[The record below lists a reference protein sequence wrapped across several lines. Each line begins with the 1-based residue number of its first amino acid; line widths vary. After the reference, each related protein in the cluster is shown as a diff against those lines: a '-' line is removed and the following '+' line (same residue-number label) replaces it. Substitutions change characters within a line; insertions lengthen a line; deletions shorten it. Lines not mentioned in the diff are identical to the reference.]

1 LFGFNKVINN
11 ETYYSQSIQKM
22 LDVSELE
29 AIEIDLFDKQIL
41 FHLSKGTKTKDIP
54 QYVPISLSA
63 IEKRKMNLKKILGID
78 DETDLELVKVA
89 KDRGLL
95 F

>member
-1 LFGFNKVINN
+1 
-11 ETYYSQSIQKM
+11 M

-29 AIEIDLFDKQIL
+29 AIEIDIFDKQIL

-63 IEKRKMNLKKILGID
+63 IEKRKMNLKNVLGIYG
-78 DETDLELVKVA
+78 ETDLELVKVA